1 MTDKPL
7 HTETD
12 AAAMAMT
19 IAICDALIESNLLS
33 VEVLSKKLLVVQ
45 AALAEQPTAAGIVGT
60 VIAALNDPNAS
71 AARKNLT
78 TLLTEPQKGGRQ

>member
-1 MTDKPL
+1 MTAKPL

-45 AALAEQPTAAGIVGT
+45 AALSEQPIAAGIVGT
-60 VIAALNDPNAS
+60 VIAALNDQGAA

-78 TLLTEPQKGGRQ
+78 TLLTSPPQGTKQ